1 VTVHRLDSVRGL
13 IFTRETNE
21 GEPPWPPR
29 VTVGWDVNVHDFA
42 HLGEQLA
49 ELLIRNT
56 KVEITY
62 ENLV

>member
-1 VTVHRLDSVRGL
+1 MAVHRLDSVRGL

-21 GEPPWPPR
+21 GEAPWPPR
-29 VTVGWDVNVHDFA
+29 ITVGWHVNVHDFA

-49 ELLIRNT
+49 ELLIRNA

-62 ENLV
+62 KYLV